1 MDITAMDE
9 KELKALAYDE
19 ILRKDQAQ
27 QNLQIIAQELRKR
40 SLEANKPS
48 IPAPQVEKNDENK

>member
-1 MDITAMDE
+1 MDE